1 MPLTVDQKMVG
12 LLRLLTRSHILTSSC
27 HTTATSR
34 LLDSSSQGKDG
45 DLYVRRLSSCSVTC
59 FSFKKI
65 CSVPSFS
72 FILSFFLQA
81 FQKDSPL
88 AADMSTA
95 ILQLSES
102 GQLQSI
108 HDEWFTQPSCAT
120 NDESN
125 VGATRLGL
133 GSFWGLFLICALIC
147 LFAVVVFFIRVCWQY
162 KQYSNS
168 EDADES
174 NEAGADGAGKRQRKL
189 SRLGSFQE
197 ILKFFDMK
205 EEEVM
210 KSSMKRRPGEKDNHA
225 AGF

>member
-1 MPLTVDQKMVG
+1 M
-12 LLRLLTRSHILTSSC
+12 
-27 HTTATSR
+27 
-34 LLDSSSQGKDG
+34 
-45 DLYVRRLSSCSVTC
+45 
-59 FSFKKI
+59 
-65 CSVPSFS
+65 
-72 FILSFFLQA
+72 
-81 FQKDSPL
+81 
-88 AADMSTA
+88 
-95 ILQLSES
+95 
-102 GQLQSI
+102 
-108 HDEWFTQPSCAT
+108 
-120 NDESN
+120 
-125 VGATRLGL
+125 
-133 GSFWGLFLICALIC
+133 
-147 LFAVVVFFIRVCWQY
+147 VVFFIRVCWQY